1 MLELIAVLF
10 VTTKLVRGGQLRLL
24 PFYVK
29 MIVGFYIVFVLF
41 MALTAGTLAVVL
53 HDLEHIE
60 TKWLGRTCFNIG
72 YFFWNLIHWIFIF
85 HYMRVACL
93 FKMTF

>member
-1 MLELIAVLF
+1 MRHKNVSTASVIIACIEILLELIAVLF

-41 MALTAGTLAVVL
+41 MTLTAGTLAVVL
-53 HDLEHIE
+53 HEWEHIE
-60 TKWLGRTCFNIG
+60 SK
-72 YFFWNLIHWIFIF
+72 
-85 HYMRVACL
+85 
-93 FKMTF
+93 